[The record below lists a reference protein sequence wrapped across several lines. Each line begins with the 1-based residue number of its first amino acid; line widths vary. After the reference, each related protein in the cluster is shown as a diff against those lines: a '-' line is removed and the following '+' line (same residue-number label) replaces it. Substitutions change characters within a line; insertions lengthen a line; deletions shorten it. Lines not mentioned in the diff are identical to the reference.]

1 MRTLAVLPVK
11 RYHAAKQR
19 LAALLPGGTREALVE
34 AMFSD
39 VLRSLRHAERVDTT
53 AVVTVDPLA
62 QARVRAER
70 VVLLE
75 DPGQAGQSAAAAV
88 GLAFALEEG
97 YDRVLLVPGDTP
109 LLDPTEVDALLDR
122 AAAERLDALFVPD
135 RHGTGTNAMVL
146 SPPDILTPSFGPNSL
161 ERHVGAAEDAR
172 LAYRTDE
179 VESLLYDVDTPDDL
193 NELRGV
199 LDSRRR
205 LAPMTRGALSQLD
218 RAWGTGAAAPPPGG
232 GDVVGV

>member
-1 MRTLAVLPVK
+1 VRTLAVLPVK

-19 LAALLPGGTREALVE
+19 LAPLLPGGTREALVE

-39 VLRSLRHAERVDTT
+39 VLRSLRHAERVDAT

-75 DPGQAGQSAAAAV
+75 DPRQAGQSSAAAV
-88 GLAFALEEG
+88 GVAYALEEA

-135 RHGTGTNAMVL
+135 RHGTGTNAVVL
-146 SPPDILTPSFGPNSL
+146 SPPDALAPSFGPDSL
-161 ERHVGAAEDAR
+161 ERHARGAEAAG
-172 LAYRTDE
+172 LAYRVDE
-179 VESLLYDVDTPDDL
+179 VESLLYDVDTPEDL
-193 NELRGV
+193 TELRGV

-205 LAPMTRGALSQLD
+205 LAPMTRGALFQLD
-218 RAWGTGAAAPPPGG
+218 RSRGTGAPSPPGG